1 MQMNI
6 QANIKAHTYI
16 KLTVHIKVN
25 EMSFHVLLA
34 NDEKFSFVNFHPP
47 VHTQKLRGQ
56 TRQGWR
62 EAGEVKESE
71 VRVKHK
77 THKTVSPLGKF
88 LGSAGQREA
97 KHRFKQQDSG
107 GACTGARVMI
117 M

>member
-1 MQMNI
+1 
-6 QANIKAHTYI
+6 
-16 KLTVHIKVN
+16 
-25 EMSFHVLLA
+25 MS
-34 NDEKFSFVNFHPP
+34 KNFHSSTPPP

-71 VRVKHK
+71 VRVE
-77 THKTVSPLGKF
+77 HKTVSPLGKF

-97 KHRFKQQDSG
+97 KHIGSNNKKIRVVRAAPG
-107 GACTGARVMI
+107 HVMI